1 MKIILTENQVETLIE
16 ELKGK
21 KNKAVLKKK
30 LPSNMD
36 LHIYAAMRFAKL
48 TTSPLTEKELRS
60 DTIQTLS
67 NILCE
72 KSNRMKTCDPSMWT
86 GKDPKGNSNKNYL
99 GYLDYSSLYSKSP
112 EFDPSFKKSSF
123 SYSQPRAIKE
133 LMLTLG
139 QASVQKQGNSWVVTD
154 TYNFDNI
161 LRAKPWLKVPSTFNF
176 LHAFAVAG
184 WDLIRGRAPVKG
196 AEEILSQYH
205 NFGYPGYKTKL
216 IIPMGSCK
224 CGKK

>member
-1 MKIILTENQVETLIE
+1 MLPTQLRWVFLFSRVFIYVKIILTENQVETLIE
-16 ELKGK
+16 ELKWK

-48 TTSPLTEKELRS
+48 TTSPLTEKELRP
-60 DTIQTLS
+60 DTLQTLS

-112 EFDPSFKKSSF
+112 EYDPSFKKSSF
-123 SYSQPRAIKE
+123 SYSQPKAIKE
-133 LMLTLG
+133 LML
-139 QASVQKQGNSWVVTD
+139 
-154 TYNFDNI
+154 
-161 LRAKPWLKVPSTFNF
+161 PVPLEESPI
-176 LHAFAVAG
+176 AVFEFVHSYTVPG
-184 WDLIRGRAPVKG
+184 AP
-196 AEEILSQYH
+196 
-205 NFGYPGYKTKL
+205 
-216 IIPMGSCK
+216 
-224 CGKK
+224 